1 MEIAFCILSLHCK
14 NHKRTKQ
21 RDPITYNTM
30 QLFKLLLVIQS
41 ITSLFDLVRG
51 APCETEDDLDFEGCN
66 LIQLSDQVLTDI
78 CNRIGLDMEEHV
90 LPTII
95 DDDDMGETKAYTHE
109 HYALGAEECIMV
121 EAEMERLA
129 EEDPEELERMEREAM
144 AEDPD
149 ILAEIIADVLQQDD
163 KLLKDV
169 TAKIKDA
176 VDHADMNIVKDITE
190 NMLNEG
196 DKLED
201 RPDILGYLVASIMI
215 EDPEFLDEFD
225 AQLSEDFF
233 EEGFDYEDE
242 FDESESA
249 EIMGDEL

>member
-1 MEIAFCILSLHCK
+1 
-14 NHKRTKQ
+14 
-21 RDPITYNTM
+21 M
-30 QLFKLLLVIQS
+30 QLFKLLLIIQS

-51 APCETEDDLDFEGCN
+51 ACETEDDLDFEGCN

-95 DDDDMGETKAYTHE
+95 DDADMGEKKAYTHE

-149 ILAEIIADVLQQDD
+149 ILAEIIADVLQQDA

-169 TAKIKDA
+169 AAKIKDA
-176 VDHADMNIVKDITE
+176 VDHADIVKDITE

-201 RPDILGYLVASIMI
+201 RPDILGYLVASIMV

-242 FDESESA
+242 FDERESA
-249 EIMGDEL
+249 EIMGD

>member
-1 MEIAFCILSLHCK
+1 
-14 NHKRTKQ
+14 
-21 RDPITYNTM
+21 M
-30 QLFKLLLVIQS
+30 QLFKLLLIIQS
-41 ITSLFDLVRG
+41 ITSLFDLVQG

-95 DDDDMGETKAYTHE
+95 DDDDMGEKKAYTHE

-121 EAEMERLA
+121 EAEMERLV

-149 ILAEIIADVLQQDD
+149 ILAEIIADVLQQDA

-169 TAKIKDA
+169 AAKIKDA
-176 VDHADMNIVKDITE
+176 VDHADIVKDITE

-201 RPDILGYLVASIMI
+201 RPDILGYLVASIMV

-225 AQLSEDFF
+225 AQLSEDLF
-233 EEGFDYEDE
+233 EEGFDYEDD
-242 FDESESA
+242 FDESESS

>member
-1 MEIAFCILSLHCK
+1 
-14 NHKRTKQ
+14 
-21 RDPITYNTM
+21 M
-30 QLFKLLLVIQS
+30 QLFKLLLIIQS

-51 APCETEDDLDFEGCN
+51 ACETEDDLDFEGCN

-95 DDDDMGETKAYTHE
+95 DDDDMGEKKAYTHE

-149 ILAEIIADVLQQDD
+149 ILAEIIADVLQQDA

-169 TAKIKDA
+169 AAKIKDA
-176 VDHADMNIVKDITE
+176 VDHADIVKDITE

-201 RPDILGYLVASIMI
+201 RPDILGYLVASIMV

-225 AQLSEDFF
+225 AQLSEEFF

>member
-1 MEIAFCILSLHCK
+1 
-14 NHKRTKQ
+14 
-21 RDPITYNTM
+21 M
-30 QLFKLLLVIQS
+30 QLFKLLLIIQS

-51 APCETEDDLDFEGCN
+51 ACETEDDLDFEGCN

-95 DDDDMGETKAYTHE
+95 DDDDMGEKKAYTHE

-149 ILAEIIADVLQQDD
+149 ILAEIIADVLQQDA

-169 TAKIKDA
+169 AAKIKDA
-176 VDHADMNIVKDITE
+176 VDHADIVKDITE

-201 RPDILGYLVASIMI
+201 RPDILGYLVASIMV

-225 AQLSEDFF
+225 AQLSEEFF

-242 FDESESA
+242 FDERESA